1 MSNSYYNLNTCD
13 YTEESMRIIVYEPG
27 KTPGSDR
34 MNRCNP
40 GRNRGKKPIL
50 GINLI
55 IISVIIMF
63 ISTLGFPSNCT
74 VFTAS
79 YGNTVLFGNNEDVG
93 DRNATVWFVPETE
106 TANGW
111 VYFGFRDYPA
121 EDGRFPMGG
130 MNDQGL
136 CFDITSVPES
146 QIRYYPD
153 KLRIINAGIFG
164 GRILEY
170 CATVE
175 EAIKFIEKYDLSSL
189 GEYQFLFA
197 DKIGDSM
204 ILCPGTDKEM
214 KVIRK
219 EGIYQVITNFNVLNQ
234 KLGQY
239 PCWRYSAASGMLSK
253 IESEDDLTVEY
264 FLSVLKASYTRY
276 TTYSTI
282 YDPVHGIA
290 YLYNQHNFD
299 EVCVF
304 NLEDELKKGYH
315 TYYVPSLFP
324 EEEPEEL
331 KPSEEPEKSQEAKEA
346 QESDKSLSEEAPES
360 EEPETT
366 STPAPEPGISSPS
379 STYALLTTATIVL
392 VAVVAII
399 LKKQNHNNN

>member
-1 MSNSYYNLNTCD
+1 
-13 YTEESMRIIVYEPG
+13 
-27 KTPGSDR
+27 
-34 MNRCNP
+34 MNRCNS
-40 GRNRGKKPIL
+40 GRKRGKTLIL
-50 GINLI
+50 GMNLI
-55 IISVIIMF
+55 IPVIVLFM
-63 ISTLGFPSNCT
+63 STVGHSGNCT

-79 YGNTVLFGNNEDVG
+79 YGTTVLFGNNEDLG
-93 DRNATVWFVPETE
+93 DRNATVWFVPATE

-111 VYFGFRDYPA
+111 VYFGFLDYPA

-197 DKIGDSM
+197 DKTGDSM
-204 ILCPGTDKEM
+204 ILCPGIDREM

-219 EGIYQVITNFNVLNQ
+219 EGVYQVITNFNVLNQ

-282 YDPVHGIA
+282 YDPVNGVA
-290 YLYNQHNFD
+290 YLYNNHNFD

-304 NLEDELKKGYH
+304 DLEEELRKGYH

-324 EEEPEEL
+324 EDELEEL
-331 KPSEEPEKSQEAKEA
+331 EPSEELEKSRETREA
-346 QESDKSLSEEAPES
+346 QESDKSLERTPES
-360 EEPETT
+360 EEPEITF
-366 STPAPEPGISSPS
+366 TPAPKPGISLTPS
-379 STYALLTTATIVL
+379 NIRALLTTAVIIF
-392 VAVVAII
+392 VAVIAII
-399 LKKQNHNNN
+399 LKKQNP

>member
-1 MSNSYYNLNTCD
+1 M
-13 YTEESMRIIVYEPG
+13 I
-27 KTPGSDR
+27 
-34 MNRCNP
+34 
-40 GRNRGKKPIL
+40 
-50 GINLI
+50 LI
-55 IISVIIMF
+55 IIPLIVLT
-63 ISTLGFPSNCT
+63 STAGHSGNCT
-74 VFTAS
+74 VFAAS
-79 YGNTVLFGNNEDVG
+79 YGNTILFGNNEDVG

-111 VYFGFRDYPA
+111 VYFGFLDYPS

-136 CFDITSVPES
+136 CFDITSVPKS

-175 EAIKFIEKYDLSSL
+175 EAIEFVERYDQSSL

-219 EGIYQVITNFNVLNQ
+219 EGVHQVITNFNVLNPN
-234 KLGQY
+234 LGGY

-253 IESEDDLTVEY
+253 IKSEDDLTVEY
-264 FLSVLKASYTRY
+264 VTSVLKASYTRH

-282 YDPVHGIA
+282 YDPVNGIA
-290 YLYNQHNFD
+290 YLYNNHNFD
-299 EVCVF
+299 EVCIF
-304 NLEDELKKGYH
+304 NLEEELKKGYH

-324 EEEPEEL
+324 EDEPEDLES
-331 KPSEEPEKSQEAKEA
+331 SEEPEKSQEEKET
-346 QESDKSLSEEAPES
+346 QESDESLVGTPES
-360 EEPETT
+360 EEPEMTF
-366 STPAPEPGISSPS
+366 TPISEPGISLTS
-379 STYALLTTATIVL
+379 SNIRALLTTAIITF
-392 VAVVAII
+392 VAVIAII
-399 LKKQNHNNN
+399 LKKENPG

>member
-1 MSNSYYNLNTCD
+1 
-13 YTEESMRIIVYEPG
+13 
-27 KTPGSDR
+27 
-34 MNRCNP
+34 MNQCNP
-40 GRNRGKKPIL
+40 ERNRDKRLII

-55 IISVIIMF
+55 PVIVMLISI
-63 ISTLGFPSNCT
+63 TGFSGNCT

-79 YGNTVLFGNNEDVG
+79 YGSTVLFGNNEDVG

-106 TANGW
+106 TMHGW
-111 VYFGFRDYPA
+111 VYFGFLDYPA

-146 QIRYYPD
+146 QIRYYPGR
-153 KLRIINAGIFG
+153 LRIINAGIFG

-175 EAIKFIEKYDLSSL
+175 EAAKFIERYDLSSL

-197 DKIGDSM
+197 DKTGDSM
-204 ILCPGTDKEM
+204 ILCPGTDREM

-219 EGIYQVITNFNVLNQ
+219 EGVYQVITNFNVLNQ

-239 PCWRYSAASGMLSK
+239 PCWRYNAASGMLSK

-264 FLSVLKASYTRY
+264 FTSVLKASYTRY

-282 YDPVHGIA
+282 YDPVNGVA
-290 YLYNQHNFD
+290 YLYNNHNFD

-304 NLEDELKKGYH
+304 NLEEELKKGYH

-331 KPSEEPEKSQEAKEA
+331 EPSEEPEKSQDEKA
-346 QESDKSLSEEAPES
+346 QEVDISLGGTPES
-360 EEPETT
+360 EESEITFMPISEPE
-366 STPAPEPGISSPS
+366 ISLLS
-379 STYALLTTATIVL
+379 SNIHALLTTVIIIF
-392 VAVVAII
+392 VAVIAII
-399 LKKQNHNNN
+399 LTKQKPG